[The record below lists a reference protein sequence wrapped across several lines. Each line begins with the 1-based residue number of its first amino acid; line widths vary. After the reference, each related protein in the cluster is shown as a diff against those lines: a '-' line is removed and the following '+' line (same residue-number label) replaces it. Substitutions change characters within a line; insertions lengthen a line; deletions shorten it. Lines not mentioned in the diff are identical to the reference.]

1 MPENRPAAWF
11 DWPREGLWRHPDF
24 LKFWS
29 AQAVSALGSRITRTA
44 LPILAVLTIG
54 ASAEQVAMLA
64 ALSMAPGVLVGLF
77 LGGWIDRRA
86 KRPLLIGADLIRAVL
101 LLAIPISAWLGG
113 LSMGQLYIVA
123 ALAGGAT
130 SLFQIA
136 ERAYL
141 PALISKESLIEGNSK
156 IEATEAVAEMTGPG
170 LGGLLVQAITA
181 PVAIIFD
188 ALSFLASAL
197 FISAVRREE
206 VIPAAEAHPGT
217 LLHDVRVGLG
227 ASLFHPL
234 VRPLLLV
241 EAISAV
247 CNGFFSALY
256 TIYALN
262 TLHFS
267 PGTLG
272 LVISAGGVGALFG
285 AILAARM
292 SRFAGLGRAMILCMA
307 GYRAASLLIPLARDP
322 KWLSISCL
330 LGQQLFGDALIMS
343 YTVLAVSLRQS
354 VLPQATLARSS
365 AAFHVAIGVLM
376 PLGALIAGPIALAT
390 DVRSAL
396 WLSAIFGLIGPF
408 ILQFSPVGR
417 LNQNPVSDEVEDRP
431 LAAPSER
438 EF

>member
-1 MPENRPAAWF
+1 MPETRIPAWF
-11 DWPREGLWRHPDF
+11 PWPREGLWRHTDF

-54 ASAEQVAMLA
+54 ATAEQVAVLA
-64 ALSMAPGVLVGLF
+64 ALSLAPGILVGLF

-101 LLAIPISAWLGG
+101 LLAIPLSAWLGR
-113 LSMGQLYIVA
+113 LNMGQLYIVA
-123 ALAGGAT
+123 ALAGAAT

-141 PALISKESLIEGNSK
+141 PVLIGKNTLIEGNSK

-181 PVAIIFD
+181 PVAIILD
-188 ALSFLASAL
+188 ALSFLASAFL
-197 FISAVRREE
+197 ISAIRREE
-206 VIPAAEAHPGT
+206 DTPATEAHAST

-241 EAISAV
+241 EASSAL
-247 CNGFFSALY
+247 CNGFFAAFY

-272 LVISAGGVGALFG
+272 LVISAGGIGALFG

-292 SRFAGLGRAMILCMA
+292 SRIAGLGPAMILCMV
-307 GYRAASLLIPLARDP
+307 GYRLAALLIPLARDP
-322 KWLSISCL
+322 QWLSVSCL
-330 LGQQLFGDALIMS
+330 LGQQLFGDALIMA

-376 PLGALIAGPIALAT
+376 PLGALIAGPIAEAT

-396 WLSAIFGLIGPF
+396 WLSALFGLINPF
-408 ILQFSPVGR
+408 ILQFSPVRR
-417 LNQNPVSDEVEDRP
+417 LTRNPVSEGGEDLP
-431 LAAPSER
+431 LAAGNER